1 MSAFVAIVAGV
12 VGGLAALPG
21 AASADED
28 PVFVITDLDTRGPTT
43 AFFARVASG
52 EDHTPVDVTW
62 EVVPASTPDAA
73 PLLTGAAS
81 GVPAGQ
87 VPAIGTNDVLT
98 HGARYLYRGTFEAD
112 VEPYGQVVDE
122 ATTRFTWD
130 DTVGATAIRLG
141 SRDYYLGKWFTD
153 VNRFY
158 PARDDGRTATSSGV
172 FVSHEKVQ
180 EVTWVRTVTPKRY
193 LTDRFVGRC
202 ASLRI
207 PARAAWPGSVGLR
220 SKVTG
225 PRCRELRAQ
234 TASTIYGMKLLLLG
248 ARRQVGRQVPVR
260 QAVALA

>member
-43 AFFARVASG
+43 AFFVRVASG

-130 DTVGATAIRLG
+130 DTVGATAIRLD

-158 PARDDGRTATSSGV
+158 PARDDGRTATWRDRVRVVLQSEEAGVLMVDVTIRDEGGDVVRSVRLAREGAGGDGSGSS
-172 FVSHEKVQ
+172 
-180 EVTWVRTVTPKRY
+180 R
-193 LTDRFVGRC
+193 
-202 ASLRI
+202 
-207 PARAAWPGSVGLR
+207 R
-220 SKVTG
+220 SGT
-225 PRCRELRAQ
+225 
-234 TASTIYGMKLLLLG
+234 
-248 ARRQVGRQVPVR
+248 
-260 QAVALA
+260 